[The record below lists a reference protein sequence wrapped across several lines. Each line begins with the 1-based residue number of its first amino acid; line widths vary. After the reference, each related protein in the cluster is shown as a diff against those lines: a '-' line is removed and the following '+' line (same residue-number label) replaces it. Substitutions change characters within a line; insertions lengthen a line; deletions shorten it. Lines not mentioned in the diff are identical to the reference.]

1 MKRLK
6 FLALCFGSLLTP
18 FCLAVLLAHSVDAA
32 ELPFSQKLVQAARAQ
47 VGVTKSYVADYV
59 KLDYPMGDVPQDRGV
74 CTDVVIRALRDCGHD
89 LQVLVHT
96 DMKQNFSAY
105 PKNWGLK
112 TTDRN
117 IDHRRVPN
125 LITYFTRK
133 GMRQPKS
140 DDPKRFQPG
149 DLVTCLVAQHLPH
162 IMIVSDAAAHP
173 VTSWCCTTS
182 VRARRRKTAFTVTRI
197 PVISVGNK
205 EKITP
210 YELTKPPQR
219 ERFSGFAA

>member
-6 FLALCFGSLLTP
+6 FLLLCLASLVTP
-18 FCLAVLLAHSVDAA
+18 FCLSLLLTYSAVAA
-32 ELPFSQKLVQAARAQ
+32 EDTFSQKLVLAARAQ
-47 VGVTKSYVADYV
+47 VGVTKTYVADYV
-59 KLDYPMGDVPQDRGV
+59 KLDYPLGDVSPDRGV
-74 CTDVVIRALRDCGHD
+74 CTDVVIRALRACGHD
-89 LQVLVHT
+89 LQVLVHL

-133 GMRQPKS
+133 GMRHPHS

-149 DLVTCLVAQHLPH
+149 DLVTCLVAQNLPH
-162 IMIVSDAAAHP
+162 IMIVS
-173 VTSWCCTTS
+173 
-182 VRARRRKTAFTVTRI
+182 
-197 PVISVGNK
+197 N
-205 EKITP
+205 
-210 YELTKPPQR
+210 QR
-219 ERFSGFAA
+219 GPSGDFMVLHNIGAGAQEEDCLHRYPHTGHFRWK

>member
-6 FLALCFGSLLTP
+6 FLALCFASLLTP
-18 FCLAVLLAHSVDAA
+18 FFLAVLLAYSVDAA
-32 ELPFSQKLVQAARAQ
+32 ELPFSQQLVQAARAQ

-89 LQVLVHT
+89 LQVLVHL
-96 DMKQNFSAY
+96 DMKQHFSAY

-133 GMRQPKS
+133 GMRLPKS

-149 DLVTCLVAQHLPH
+149 DLVTCLVAQNLPH
-162 IMIVSDAAAHP
+162 IMIVSD
-173 VTSWCCTTS
+173 
-182 VRARRRKTAFTVTRI
+182 RRG
-197 PVISVGNK
+197 P
-205 EKITP
+205 
-210 YELTKPPQR
+210 
-219 ERFSGFAA
+219 SGDFLVLHNIGAGAQEEDCLHRYPHTGHFRWK